1 VRFRRLLLLGLLVV
15 VLAGMSMAVEAASL
29 SGIGGKAIDF
39 IKIYFHY
46 KVLINTVIVS
56 GLVFLFYNWKFGK
69 TEGKTKTVILVV
81 LVVMIYFLSIS
92 PLLPG
97 KSAAGDTSKYK
108 FIWNVKAVEPIK
120 NFFIGDDGIFKNPT
134 KLITFVVSF
143 ALLYTGFSFLKIGGA
158 GETVS
163 QGLAPILSVLIAY
176 NLTQVGVNR
185 RTLVIMGMI
194 IVGWILFQQTKE
206 SIPNVYGRGTAI
218 IALVVYVG
226 YGIIGFEGPGAVLT
240 HGTAGAIKQ
249 AAGSSFLGLKTGAVV
264 VAIVILIIIEVAFKM
279 RDT

>member
-176 NLTQVGVNR
+176 N
-185 RTLVIMGMI
+185 
-194 IVGWILFQQTKE
+194 
-206 SIPNVYGRGTAI
+206 
-218 IALVVYVG
+218 
-226 YGIIGFEGPGAVLT
+226 
-240 HGTAGAIKQ
+240 
-249 AAGSSFLGLKTGAVV
+249 
-264 VAIVILIIIEVAFKM
+264 
-279 RDT
+279 